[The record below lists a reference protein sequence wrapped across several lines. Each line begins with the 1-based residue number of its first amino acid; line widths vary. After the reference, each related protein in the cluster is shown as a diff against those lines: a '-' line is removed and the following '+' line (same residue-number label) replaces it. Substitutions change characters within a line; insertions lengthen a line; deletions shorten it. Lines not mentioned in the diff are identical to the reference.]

1 MLGASLPE
9 VAKKDYF
16 ERKRSLLIDSSSHVK
31 PPIPSREEGSA
42 ADITVCT

>member
-16 ERKRSLLIDSSSHVK
+16 ERKRSLLIDSRSHVK
-31 PPIPSREEGSA
+31 PPILPGRKGLLPA
-42 ADITVCT
+42 